1 VFWQQFYEQIPHMQ
15 QVYFAGGEPLIIDEH
30 YEILEEIIRQG
41 RAKDIEIRYNSN
53 GVEWREDLFEL
64 WSHFKIV
71 RFHYS
76 VDSIGAMN
84 EYIRYPSKWERTQ
97 EVFRILDEQTT
108 DNVEVTIACA
118 VNALNIYYIPN
129 FLKWKLAQ
137 NFKKVNMW
145 PLGAGGINYHFVYWP
160 AFLNVKVLPQWFK
173 DECERK
179 YEEFIPWFEE
189 NWELCLAEKDRGKVT
204 KERWLANSYG
214 VKRLRGMISF
224 MKSEDWSQRLPE
236 MKDYL
241 EKIDAHRGI
250 SFYDTFAEMKDIFR
264 N

>member
-1 VFWQQFYEQIPHMQ
+1 
-15 QVYFAGGEPLIIDEH
+15 
-30 YEILEEIIRQG
+30 
-41 RAKDIEIRYNSN
+41 
-53 GVEWREDLFEL
+53 
-64 WSHFKIV
+64 
-71 RFHYS
+71 
-76 VDSIGAMN
+76 
-84 EYIRYPSKWERTQ
+84 
-97 EVFRILDEQTT
+97 
-108 DNVEVTIACA
+108 
-118 VNALNIYYIPN
+118 
-129 FLKWKLAQ
+129 
-137 NFKKVNMW
+137 MW

-189 NWELCLAEKDRGKVT
+189 NWELCLSEKDRGKIT

-250 SFYDTFAEMKDIFR
+250 SFYDTFPEMKDIF
-264 N
+264 NE

>member
-1 VFWQQFYEQIPHMQ
+1 
-15 QVYFAGGEPLIIDEH
+15 
-30 YEILEEIIRQG
+30 
-41 RAKDIEIRYNSN
+41 
-53 GVEWREDLFEL
+53 
-64 WSHFKIV
+64 
-71 RFHYS
+71 
-76 VDSIGAMN
+76 MN

-97 EVFRILDEQTT
+97 QVFRILDEQTT

-118 VNALNIYYIPN
+118 VNALNIYYIPD
-129 FLKWKLAQ
+129 FLKWKLQQ
-137 NFKKVNMW
+137 NFKKVNVW

-173 DECERK
+173 NDCERK

-189 NWELCLAEKDRGKVT
+189 NWELCFAEKDRGKVT
-204 KERWLANSYG
+204 KERWQENSYG
-214 VKRLRGMISF
+214 IKRLRGMISF

-250 SFYDTFAEMKDIFR
+250 SFYDTFPEMKDIFR

>member
-1 VFWQQFYEQIPHMQ
+1 
-15 QVYFAGGEPLIIDEH
+15 
-30 YEILEEIIRQG
+30 
-41 RAKDIEIRYNSN
+41 
-53 GVEWREDLFEL
+53 
-64 WSHFKIV
+64 
-71 RFHYS
+71 
-76 VDSIGAMN
+76 MN

-118 VNALNIYYIPN
+118 VNALNIYYIPD
-129 FLKWKLAQ
+129 FLKWKLQQ
-137 NFKKVNMW
+137 NFKKVNVW

-189 NWELCLAEKDRGKVT
+189 NWQLCLSEKDRGKVS
-204 KERWLANSYG
+204 KERWQANSYG

-250 SFYDTFAEMKDIFR
+250 SFYDTFPEMKDIFR
-264 N
+264 S